1 MYFQPY
7 PLGKWSW
14 DWISWDQKSF
24 FRRSKV
30 EYNVFWTFNL
40 MKNAAIGWSNHY
52 CNLRSNE
59 KGKKMSISWS
69 KKLLISCFDFM
80 KFDPLN
86 LSHPL
91 LFCSYFLVF
100 RSYLLVFRSYSL
112 VFRTYSLV
120 FQIFDLILLY
130 FDLIVLYFDLILLH
144 FGLIFYRL
152 STLMSRPE
160 VFDERKSKENQ
171 RC

>member
-52 CNLRSNE
+52 CNLRSHE
-59 KGKKMSISWS
+59 KGKTMSNSWW
-69 KKLLISCFDFM
+69 KKLLISCFDLM
-80 KFDPLN
+80 KFGLLTP
-86 LSHPL
+86 SHPL
-91 LFCSYFLVF
+91 VFCSYFLVF

-112 VFRTYSLV
+112 VFR
-120 FQIFDLILLY
+120 IFDLILLY
-130 FDLIVLYFDLILLH
+130 FDLILLYFYLILLH

>member
-1 MYFQPY
+1 MHFQPY

-52 CNLRSNE
+52 CNLQSNE
-59 KGKKMSISWS
+59 KLSISWS
-69 KKLLISCFDFM
+69 KKLLISCFDLM
-80 KFDPLN
+80 KFGLLTPGP
-86 LSHPL
+86 SHPL
-91 LFCSYFLVF
+91 VFCSYFLVF
-100 RSYLLVFRSYSL
+100 RSYLLVFRPYLLVFRSYSL
-112 VFRTYSLV
+112 VFR
-120 FQIFDLILLY
+120 IFDLILLY
-130 FDLIVLYFDLILLH
+130 FDLILLYFDLIH
-144 FGLIFYRL
+144 WYFGLIFYRL